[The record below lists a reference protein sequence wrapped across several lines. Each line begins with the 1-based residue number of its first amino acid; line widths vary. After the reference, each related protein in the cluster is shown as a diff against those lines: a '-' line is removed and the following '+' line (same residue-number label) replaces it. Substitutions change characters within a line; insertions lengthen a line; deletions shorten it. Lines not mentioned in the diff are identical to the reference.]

1 MHNKKEVSRQIYR
14 MLIPMILEN
23 VLTTSASLVT
33 TAMVGRLTA
42 LEISAQGVGGRIT
55 NTYLSLFKGLAIGV
69 TVVAALYFGEGRRD
83 KCRRTVEQAF
93 ATAVPLG
100 LMITGLVA
108 VFPRWFIRLFT
119 SDADIMSYAVGYLQ
133 ILTVGLPR
141 IKSLR
146 KKSGLT
152 QEQLAEKINVTSTYI
167 VKIENSQR
175 TGSIEF
181 SVELAKCFGV
191 SLDYLLLGEEVGNK
205 KQVLQRVIS
214 FLSEL
219 EAEL

>member
-1 MHNKKEVSRQIYR
+1 MGFE
-14 MLIPMILEN
+14 
-23 VLTTSASLVT
+23 
-33 TAMVGRLTA
+33 
-42 LEISAQGVGGRIT
+42 
-55 NTYLSLFKGLAIGV
+55 
-69 TVVAALYFGEGRRD
+69 RD
-83 KCRRTVEQAF
+83 AY
-93 ATAVPLG
+93 AT
-100 LMITGLVA
+100 
-108 VFPRWFIRLFT
+108 
-119 SDADIMSYAVGYLQ
+119 
-133 ILTVGLPR
+133 R

-152 QEQLAEKINVTSTYI
+152 QKQLAEKINVTSTYI

-181 SVELAKCFGV
+181 SVDLASV

-205 KQVLQRVIS
+205 KQALQRVIS

>member
-1 MHNKKEVSRQIYR
+1 M
-14 MLIPMILEN
+14 
-23 VLTTSASLVT
+23 
-33 TAMVGRLTA
+33 G
-42 LEISAQGVGGRIT
+42 
-55 NTYLSLFKGLAIGV
+55 FD
-69 TVVAALYFGEGRRD
+69 RD
-83 KCRRTVEQAF
+83 AY
-93 ATAVPLG
+93 AT
-100 LMITGLVA
+100 
-108 VFPRWFIRLFT
+108 
-119 SDADIMSYAVGYLQ
+119 
-133 ILTVGLPR
+133 R

-167 VKIENSQR
+167 VKI
-175 TGSIEF
+175 
-181 SVELAKCFGV
+181 GV

>member
-1 MHNKKEVSRQIYR
+1 M
-14 MLIPMILEN
+14 
-23 VLTTSASLVT
+23 
-33 TAMVGRLTA
+33 G
-42 LEISAQGVGGRIT
+42 
-55 NTYLSLFKGLAIGV
+55 FD
-69 TVVAALYFGEGRRD
+69 RD
-83 KCRRTVEQAF
+83 AY
-93 ATAVPLG
+93 AT
-100 LMITGLVA
+100 
-108 VFPRWFIRLFT
+108 
-119 SDADIMSYAVGYLQ
+119 
-133 ILTVGLPR
+133 R

-167 VKIENSQR
+167 VKI
-175 TGSIEF
+175 
-181 SVELAKCFGV
+181 V

>member
-1 MHNKKEVSRQIYR
+1 M
-14 MLIPMILEN
+14 
-23 VLTTSASLVT
+23 
-33 TAMVGRLTA
+33 G
-42 LEISAQGVGGRIT
+42 
-55 NTYLSLFKGLAIGV
+55 FD
-69 TVVAALYFGEGRRD
+69 RD
-83 KCRRTVEQAF
+83 AY
-93 ATAVPLG
+93 AT
-100 LMITGLVA
+100 
-108 VFPRWFIRLFT
+108 
-119 SDADIMSYAVGYLQ
+119 
-133 ILTVGLPR
+133 R

-152 QEQLAEKINVTSTYI
+152 QNVTSTYI

>member
-1 MHNKKEVSRQIYR
+1 MGFE
-14 MLIPMILEN
+14 
-23 VLTTSASLVT
+23 
-33 TAMVGRLTA
+33 
-42 LEISAQGVGGRIT
+42 
-55 NTYLSLFKGLAIGV
+55 
-69 TVVAALYFGEGRRD
+69 RD
-83 KCRRTVEQAF
+83 AY
-93 ATAVPLG
+93 AT
-100 LMITGLVA
+100 
-108 VFPRWFIRLFT
+108 
-119 SDADIMSYAVGYLQ
+119 
-133 ILTVGLPR
+133 R

-205 KQVLQRVIS
+205 KQVLQRVIRS
-214 FLSEL
+214 SKPKWMENSSPWARMFSRPSPVSEPCRSSL
-219 EAEL
+219 R

>member
-1 MHNKKEVSRQIYR
+1 M
-14 MLIPMILEN
+14 
-23 VLTTSASLVT
+23 
-33 TAMVGRLTA
+33 G
-42 LEISAQGVGGRIT
+42 
-55 NTYLSLFKGLAIGV
+55 FD
-69 TVVAALYFGEGRRD
+69 RD
-83 KCRRTVEQAF
+83 AY
-93 ATAVPLG
+93 AT
-100 LMITGLVA
+100 
-108 VFPRWFIRLFT
+108 
-119 SDADIMSYAVGYLQ
+119 
-133 ILTVGLPR
+133 R

-181 SVELAKCFGV
+181 SV
-191 SLDYLLLGEEVGNK
+191 DLLGEEVGNK

>member
-1 MHNKKEVSRQIYR
+1 M
-14 MLIPMILEN
+14 
-23 VLTTSASLVT
+23 
-33 TAMVGRLTA
+33 G
-42 LEISAQGVGGRIT
+42 
-55 NTYLSLFKGLAIGV
+55 FD
-69 TVVAALYFGEGRRD
+69 RD
-83 KCRRTVEQAF
+83 AY
-93 ATAVPLG
+93 AT
-100 LMITGLVA
+100 
-108 VFPRWFIRLFT
+108 
-119 SDADIMSYAVGYLQ
+119 
-133 ILTVGLPR
+133 R

-167 VKIENSQR
+167 VKI
-175 TGSIEF
+175 GSIEF

>member
-1 MHNKKEVSRQIYR
+1 M
-14 MLIPMILEN
+14 
-23 VLTTSASLVT
+23 
-33 TAMVGRLTA
+33 G
-42 LEISAQGVGGRIT
+42 
-55 NTYLSLFKGLAIGV
+55 FD
-69 TVVAALYFGEGRRD
+69 RD
-83 KCRRTVEQAF
+83 AY
-93 ATAVPLG
+93 AT
-100 LMITGLVA
+100 
-108 VFPRWFIRLFT
+108 
-119 SDADIMSYAVGYLQ
+119 
-133 ILTVGLPR
+133 R

-205 KQVLQRVIS
+205 KQVLQRVIRSSKPEVDGKFIPMGEDVLKTKSS
-214 FLSEL
+214 FRTLPLIPAVENLLL
-219 EAEL
+219 EEKEKQEMFRRLFKKSYCRDYLDYICVDQCGNLLRPKLCDRTLRVDHPEV

>member
-1 MHNKKEVSRQIYR
+1 M
-14 MLIPMILEN
+14 
-23 VLTTSASLVT
+23 
-33 TAMVGRLTA
+33 G
-42 LEISAQGVGGRIT
+42 
-55 NTYLSLFKGLAIGV
+55 FD
-69 TVVAALYFGEGRRD
+69 RD
-83 KCRRTVEQAF
+83 AY
-93 ATAVPLG
+93 AT
-100 LMITGLVA
+100 
-108 VFPRWFIRLFT
+108 
-119 SDADIMSYAVGYLQ
+119 
-133 ILTVGLPR
+133 R

-181 SVELAKCFGV
+181 SVE
-191 SLDYLLLGEEVGNK
+191 
-205 KQVLQRVIS
+205 VLQRVIS

>member
-1 MHNKKEVSRQIYR
+1 M
-14 MLIPMILEN
+14 
-23 VLTTSASLVT
+23 
-33 TAMVGRLTA
+33 G
-42 LEISAQGVGGRIT
+42 
-55 NTYLSLFKGLAIGV
+55 FD
-69 TVVAALYFGEGRRD
+69 RD
-83 KCRRTVEQAF
+83 AY
-93 ATAVPLG
+93 AT
-100 LMITGLVA
+100 
-108 VFPRWFIRLFT
+108 
-119 SDADIMSYAVGYLQ
+119 
-133 ILTVGLPR
+133 R

-205 KQVLQRVIS
+205 KQALQRVIS

>member
-1 MHNKKEVSRQIYR
+1 MPTLYLR
-14 MLIPMILEN
+14 
-23 VLTTSASLVT
+23 
-33 TAMVGRLTA
+33 VGAVNHFYIVVFQRGVETLRT
-42 LEISAQGVGGRIT
+42 EIW
-55 NTYLSLFKGLAIGV
+55 F
-69 TVVAALYFGEGRRD
+69 TVIFQRSEESIHGFY
-83 KCRRTVEQAF
+83 
-93 ATAVPLG
+93 AT
-100 LMITGLVA
+100 
-108 VFPRWFIRLFT
+108 
-119 SDADIMSYAVGYLQ
+119 
-133 ILTVGLPR
+133 R

>member
-1 MHNKKEVSRQIYR
+1 M
-14 MLIPMILEN
+14 
-23 VLTTSASLVT
+23 
-33 TAMVGRLTA
+33 G
-42 LEISAQGVGGRIT
+42 
-55 NTYLSLFKGLAIGV
+55 FD
-69 TVVAALYFGEGRRD
+69 RD
-83 KCRRTVEQAF
+83 AY
-93 ATAVPLG
+93 AT
-100 LMITGLVA
+100 
-108 VFPRWFIRLFT
+108 
-119 SDADIMSYAVGYLQ
+119 
-133 ILTVGLPR
+133 R

-167 VKIENSQR
+167 VKIQR

>member
-1 MHNKKEVSRQIYR
+1 MGFE
-14 MLIPMILEN
+14 
-23 VLTTSASLVT
+23 
-33 TAMVGRLTA
+33 
-42 LEISAQGVGGRIT
+42 
-55 NTYLSLFKGLAIGV
+55 
-69 TVVAALYFGEGRRD
+69 RD
-83 KCRRTVEQAF
+83 AY
-93 ATAVPLG
+93 AT
-100 LMITGLVA
+100 
-108 VFPRWFIRLFT
+108 
-119 SDADIMSYAVGYLQ
+119 
-133 ILTVGLPR
+133 R

-181 SVELAKCFGV
+181 SV
-191 SLDYLLLGEEVGNK
+191 DLLLGEEVGNK
-205 KQVLQRVIS
+205 KQALQRVIS